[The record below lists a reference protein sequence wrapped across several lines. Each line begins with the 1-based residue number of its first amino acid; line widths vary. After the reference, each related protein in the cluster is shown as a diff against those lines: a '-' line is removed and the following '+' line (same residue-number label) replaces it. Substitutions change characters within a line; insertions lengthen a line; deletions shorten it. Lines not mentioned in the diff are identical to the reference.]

1 MAGLIDTSTLI
12 ELERQG
18 TLLADRIPG
27 FLDEHFTIASITVSE
42 LLVGV
47 HRASSGARRLARE
60 QGIERIIKQYPVLP
74 FDLPEAKVHAALQA
88 EMMTN
93 GQLIGAHDL
102 IIAATALAHD
112 HFVLT
117 HNLRDFQR
125 VPGLTVKAVDW

>member
-12 ELERQG
+12 ALERQG
-18 TLLADRIPG
+18 ALLTSGIPG

-47 HRASSGARRLARE
+47 HRASSITKRFDRA
-60 QGIERIIKQYPVLP
+60 QGIERIIQQYPVLP
-74 FDLPEAKVHAALQA
+74 FDVPEAKVHAELQA
-88 EMMTN
+88 EMMAN
-93 GQLIGAHDL
+93 GELIGAHDL
-102 IIAATALAHD
+102 IIAATALTHGR
-112 HFVLT
+112 FVLT